1 MTKKLILILSL
12 AASVFSAEAQLQMQT
27 MTIQQYVQDV
37 LLGSGVAATNI
48 TFTGCP
54 QQIGYITG
62 GNSIG
67 LSIDGGIAL
76 SSEAVETIVDP
87 ASTAFLDGT
96 CEVSG
101 DAALLSI
108 ANSVPPLI
116 GQTFSVGSVNDVAIL
131 EFDFVPTGDT
141 LRFNYIFGSDE
152 YLTWVNS
159 SFNDIFAFLL
169 SGPGIT
175 GPYAAP
181 AGFPGGAVNI
191 AQLPNTTPP
200 LPITISSVNNVLN
213 SSYYLDNQPNVG
225 IYLNG
230 YTVTLEAWSLVQCG
244 QTYHIKLAIADG
256 SDTALESAV
265 ILEEGSFSSNAVVDV
280 DLTLNAG
287 GPNEETLFEDCG
299 EATLTFTRPE
309 ISDLSVQDM
318 CIITW
323 TGSAVNGVDYTFMPD
338 TVFFP
343 PGIASV
349 SFVIDAFS
357 DGLTEGIETV
367 HMDIMNLAACNG
379 SGLVSN
385 FDFFVADVPDPI
397 TVTGYSQDLCL
408 GMTATL
414 EPTITGGYGNYVYGW
429 STSESTPTIDVS
441 PLNSTTYYLT
451 VTDTC
456 GWPGGSTDF
465 PVNILVFPQLLTSI
479 DNGDLTIGCNESVNI
494 TATTTGGDGAYTYLW
509 TDENGANLFGWGN
522 SLFFGSWNG
531 PGTVNV
537 EVTDGCGLTATDQIQ
552 VSLNIP
558 PLVIDIPDTINAP
571 CLSFFTITA
580 NVTGGDNFYSYSWYT
595 NNVYEWDEWDNIYDN
610 TGITTQAL
618 IQVDVSDGCGQFA
631 TANTVVTVE
640 APPLSVTLPAALAG
654 NCITPFTIQPT
665 VTGGGGTMSYA
676 WTNNGTPTATSVNY
690 TLTPG
695 ISTNIGLTV
704 TDGCGSSAN
713 ALVPITITNPPVFID
728 LGNDI
733 TAGCLDNNLITP
745 TISGGSGGNSF
756 DWVVDNAVAGNGT
769 TFSIV
774 TPVDEQVI
782 GIITD
787 ACNQTDSD
795 TLMIFIPNPPLN
807 LTASAD
813 TSVCVL
819 GTAVLYAQASG
830 GGGGFTYTW
839 TNNSNGNTATYSDLT
854 SPGTY
859 TVTALDMCGQ
869 SIAEN
874 VFVDVIPV
882 DAQFNAENTS
892 GYTYDFINI
901 DTPPCIGCN
910 YEWIFPGGE
919 VITTPNV
926 NYTFD
931 GFGETTVYFN
941 VTNSIGCT
949 ASNSFTITFPPLLY
963 IPNSFTPNNDGL
975 NDVFMVQA
983 SSVLTFEI
991 RIFDRWGDEVY
1002 YSTDIADAWV
1012 GDHKGNNDT
1021 YCQNDVYSYVA
1032 TIKGFNGEAEEY
1044 KGTVALV
1051 R

>member
-1 MTKKLILILSL
+1 MTKKLFSFSILLFIGLN
-12 AASVFSAEAQLQMQT
+12 AQAQLQLQT

-48 TFTGCP
+48 SFTGCP
-54 QQIGYITG
+54 EQIGYVTG

-67 LSIDGGIAL
+67 LDIEGGIAL
-76 SSEAVETIVDP
+76 STDAVASIVDQN
-87 ASTAFLDGT
+87 SGVFLNGT
-96 CEVSG
+96 CQVSG

-159 SFNDIFAFLL
+159 TFNDIFAFLL
-169 SGPGIT
+169 SGPGLT

-213 SSYYLDNQPNVG
+213 SAFYIDNQPNVG

-230 YTVTLEAWSLVQCG
+230 YTVTLEAWALVQCG
-244 QTYHIKLAIADG
+244 ETYHIKLAIADG
-256 SDTALESAV
+256 SDTSLESAV

-287 GPNEETLFEDCG
+287 GPNQETLFEDCG

-309 ISDLSVQDM
+309 VSDLSVQDM

-323 TGSAVNGVDYTFMPD
+323 TGTAVNGVDYTLMPD
-338 TVFFP
+338 TVVFP
-343 PGIASV
+343 PGVASV
-349 SFVIDAFS
+349 SFIIDGFS

-367 HMDIMNLAACNG
+367 NMDIMNLAACNG

-385 FDFFVADVPDPI
+385 FNFFVADVPDPI
-397 TVTGYSQDLCL
+397 AVTGYPQDLCL
-408 GMTATL
+408 GVTATL
-414 EPTITGGYGNYVYGW
+414 EPTITGGYGNYVYDW
-429 STSESTPTIDVS
+429 STSETTATIDVS
-441 PLNSTTYYLT
+441 PLTSTTYFLT
-451 VTDTC
+451 VSDTC
-456 GWPGGSTDF
+456 GWPGGNDNF
-465 PVNILVFPQLLTSI
+465 PVNILVFPALVTNI
-479 DNGDLTIGCNESVNI
+479 DNGDITIGCSESVNI
-494 TATTTGGDGAYTYLW
+494 VTTTTGGDGAYTYMW

-522 SLFFGSWNG
+522 SVFYGAWNG
-531 PGTVNV
+531 PGSVNV
-537 EVTDGCGLTATDQIQ
+537 EVIDGCGLVATDQIQ
-552 VSLNIP
+552 VALNIA
-558 PLVIDIPDTINAP
+558 PLVLTVPDTINAP
-571 CLSFFTITA
+571 CLTPFNITA
-580 NVTGGDNFYSYSWYT
+580 NVTGGDGLFSYSWFT
-595 NNVYEWDEWDNIYDN
+595 NSVYEWDEWDNFYDN
-610 TGITTQAL
+610 TGIVSQA
-618 IQVDVSDGCGQFA
+618 IIGVEVSDGCGQF
-631 TANTVVTVE
+631 TSEEIVVTVV
-640 APPLSVTLPAALAG
+640 APPLSVTLPLTLAG
-654 NCITPFTIQPT
+654 NCATSFTIQPT
-665 VTGGGGTMSYA
+665 VTGGGGSLSYS
-676 WTNNGTPTATSVNY
+676 WNFNGTPTTSNQNY
-690 TLTPG
+690 TITPT
-695 ISTNIGLTV
+695 ISSNIGLTV
-704 TDGCGSSAN
+704 TDACGTSAT
-713 ALVPITITNPPVFID
+713 AVVPITITNPPVFIN

-733 TAGCLDNNLITP
+733 TAGCLDNNVISP
-745 TISGGSGGNSF
+745 IISGGSGGNSF
-756 DWVVDNAVAGNGT
+756 SWTVNNSIVGNGT
-769 TFSIV
+769 TYSIV

-782 GIITD
+782 ATITD

-795 TLMIFIPNPPLN
+795 TLQIFIPNPPISIVASTD
-807 LTASAD
+807 TA
-813 TSVCVL
+813 VCVL
-819 GTAVLYAQASG
+819 GSATLSAQAIG

-839 TNNSNGNTATYSDLT
+839 TNNNNGNTATYSDLT

-859 TVTALDMCGQ
+859 TVTALDICGQ

-882 DAQFNAENTS
+882 DAQFTAGNTS
-892 GYTYDFINI
+892 GYTYDFAYI
-901 DTPPCIGCN
+901 DTPPCSNCS
-910 YEWIFPGGE
+910 YEWVFPNGTE
-919 VITTPNV
+919 VTTPNV

-931 GFGETTVYFN
+931 GFGETTVYLN
-941 VTNSIGCT
+941 VTNAIGCT

-983 SSVLTFEI
+983 SSVLSFEI
-991 RIFDRWGDEVY
+991 RVFDRWGAEVY
-1002 YSTDIADAWV
+1002 YSTNIEDAWV
-1012 GDHKGNNDT
+1012 GDFRGNNDT
-1021 YCQNDVYSYVA
+1021 YCQNDVYVYVA
-1032 TIKGFNGEAEEY
+1032 KIKGFNGEAQEY
-1044 KGTVALV
+1044 KGTITLV

>member
-1 MTKKLILILSL
+1 
-12 AASVFSAEAQLQMQT
+12 
-27 MTIQQYVQDV
+27 
-37 LLGSGVAATNI
+37 
-48 TFTGCP
+48 
-54 QQIGYITG
+54 
-62 GNSIG
+62 
-67 LSIDGGIAL
+67 
-76 SSEAVETIVDP
+76 
-87 ASTAFLDGT
+87 
-96 CEVSG
+96 
-101 DAALLSI
+101 
-108 ANSVPPLI
+108 
-116 GQTFSVGSVNDVAIL
+116 
-131 EFDFVPTGDT
+131 
-141 LRFNYIFGSDE
+141 
-152 YLTWVNS
+152 
-159 SFNDIFAFLL
+159 
-169 SGPGIT
+169 
-175 GPYAAP
+175 
-181 AGFPGGAVNI
+181 
-191 AQLPNTTPP
+191 
-200 LPITISSVNNVLN
+200 VLN
-213 SSYYLDNQPNVG
+213 STYYVNNQPNVG

-230 YTVTLEAWSLVQCG
+230 YTVTLEAWSPVQCG
-244 QTYHIKLAIADG
+244 ETYHIKLAIADG

-287 GPNEETLFEDCG
+287 GPNQETLFEDCG

-309 ISDLSVQDM
+309 ISDLSIQDM
-318 CIITW
+318 CIVTW
-323 TGSAVNGVDYTFMPD
+323 TGTAVNGVDYTLMPD

-343 PGIASV
+343 PGISSV
-349 SFVIDAFS
+349 SFVIDGFS

-367 HMDIMNLAACNG
+367 NMDIMNLAACNG

-385 FDFFVADVPDPI
+385 FNFFLADVPEPI

-408 GMTATL
+408 GMSATL
-414 EPTITGGYGNYVYGW
+414 EPTVTGGYGNYVYNW
-429 STSESTPTIDVS
+429 STLETTPSISVS
-441 PLNSTTYYLT
+441 PLDSTTYFLN
-451 VTDTC
+451 VSDTC
-456 GWPGGSTDF
+456 GWPGGFADF
-465 PVNILVFPQLLTSI
+465 PVNILVFPELLTSI
-479 DNGDLTIGCNESVNI
+479 DNGDVTIGCNESVNI
-494 TATTTGGDGAYTYLW
+494 TTTTTGGNGVYTYSW
-509 TDENGANLFGWGN
+509 FDENGANLFGWSN
-522 SLFFGSWNG
+522 SLFYGSWNG

-552 VSLNIP
+552 VALNIP

-571 CLSFFTITA
+571 CLSFFTLTA

-618 IQVDVSDGCGQFA
+618 IQVDVNDGCGQFA

-640 APPLSVTLPAALAG
+640 APPLAVTLPAALAG

-665 VTGGGGTMSYA
+665 VSGGGGFMSYA

-695 ISTNIGLTV
+695 VSTNIGLTV

-713 ALVPITITNPPVFID
+713 ASVPISITNPPVFIN

-756 DWVVDNAVAGNGT
+756 DWIVDNALEGNGT

-807 LTASAD
+807 LTASSD

-819 GTAVLYAQASG
+819 GSAVLYAQATG

-839 TNNSNGNTATYSDLT
+839 TDNNNGNTATYSDLT
-854 SPGTY
+854 SPETY

-869 SIAEN
+869 SITEN

-882 DAQFNAENTS
+882 DAQFTAENLS
-892 GYTYDFINI
+892 GYTYDFVNV

-919 VITTPNV
+919 IITTPSV

-941 VTNSIGCT
+941 VTNAIGCS
-949 ASNSFTITFPPLLY
+949 ASNSFTITFPPILY
-963 IPNSFTPNNDGL
+963 IPNSFTPNDDGL

-983 SSVLTFEI
+983 SSVSTFEI

-1002 YSTDIADAWV
+1002 YSTNIEDAWV
-1012 GDHKGNNDT
+1012 GDHKGNNET

-1044 KGTVALV
+1044 KGTVTLV

>member
-1 MTKKLILILSL
+1 MSKKIFFIISL
-12 AASVFSAEAQLQMQT
+12 LCSATAADAQLQLQT
-27 MTIQQYVQDV
+27 LTIQQYVQDV

-48 TFTGCP
+48 TYTGCP

-62 GNSIG
+62 GNSVG
-67 LSIDGGIAL
+67 LSIEGGIAL

-159 SFNDIFAFLL
+159 SYNDIFAFLL

-175 GPYAAP
+175 GPYASP

-213 SSYYLDNQPNVG
+213 SSYYIDNQPNVG

-230 YTVTLEAWSLVQCG
+230 YTVTLEAYSLVQCG
-244 QTYHIKLAIADG
+244 ETYHIKLAIADG

-309 ISDLSVQDM
+309 VSDLSIQDM

-323 TGSAVNGVDYTFMPD
+323 TGTAVNGVDFTFMPD
-338 TVFFP
+338 TVIFP
-343 PGIASV
+343 SGVASV
-349 SFVIDAFS
+349 SFVIDAFA

-367 HMDIMNLAACNG
+367 HMDILNLAACNG

-397 TVTGYSQDLCL
+397 VVTGYPQDLCQ
-408 GMTATL
+408 GVTATL
-414 EPTITGGYGNYVYGW
+414 EPTITGGYGNYVYNW
-429 STSESTPTIDVS
+429 STNETTPTIDVS
-441 PLNSTTYYLT
+441 PINSTTYFLT

-456 GWPGGSTDF
+456 GWPGGNTNF
-465 PVNILVFPQLLTSI
+465 PVNILVFPQLVTNI
-479 DNGDLTIGCNESVNI
+479 DNGDITIGCNESVNI
-494 TATTTGGDGAYTYLW
+494 TATTTGGDGIYTYIW

-537 EVTDGCGLTATDQIQ
+537 EVTDGCGLIATDQIQ

-558 PLVIDIPDTINAP
+558 PLVITVPDTVNAP
-571 CLSFFTITA
+571 CLTFFTIPA
-580 NVTGGDNFYSYSWYT
+580 AVAGGDGFYSYSWYT

-610 TGITTQAL
+610 TGIVSQAT
-618 IQVDVSDGCGQFA
+618 VVVEVSDGCGQFA
-631 TANTVVTVE
+631 SQDIIITVD
-640 APPLSVTLPAALAG
+640 APPLTVTLPAALAG

-676 WTNNGTPTATSVNY
+676 WNNNGTPTATSVNY

-695 ISTNIGLTV
+695 VSTTVGLTV

-745 TISGGSGGNSF
+745 VISGGSGGNSF
-756 DWVVDNAVAGNGT
+756 DWIVDNAVVGNGT

-787 ACNQTDSD
+787 VCNQTNSD
-795 TLMIFIPNPPLN
+795 TLMIFVPNPPLN
-807 LTASAD
+807 LLASPDTA
-813 TSVCVL
+813 VCVL
-819 GTAVLYAQASG
+819 GAAMLSAQASG

-859 TVTALDMCGQ
+859 TVTALDLCGQ
-869 SIAEN
+869 SIAED

-882 DAQFNAENTS
+882 DAQFTAENTS
-892 GYTYDFINI
+892 GYTYDFVNI
-901 DTPPCIGCN
+901 DTPPCTNCN
-910 YEWIFPGGE
+910 YEWIFPSGE
-919 VITTPNV
+919 VITTPSV

-983 SSVLTFEI
+983 SSVYNFEI
-991 RIFDRWGDEVY
+991 RVFDRWGDEVY
-1002 YSTDIADAWV
+1002 YSTSITDTWV
-1012 GDHKGNNDT
+1012 GDRRGSNTT
-1021 YCQNDVYSYVA
+1021 YCQNDIYNYVA
-1032 TIKGFNGEAEEY
+1032 KLKGFNGEALEY
-1044 KGTVALV
+1044 KGTLTLI

>member
-1 MTKKLILILSL
+1 MTKKLFFLLSL
-12 AASVFSAEAQLQMQT
+12 LCSAGAANAQLQLQT
-27 MTIQQYVQDV
+27 LTIQQYVQDV

-76 SSEAVETIVDP
+76 SSEAVATIVDP

-116 GQTFSVGSVNDVAIL
+116 GQGFSVGSVNDVAIL

-175 GPYAAP
+175 GPYASP
-181 AGFPGGAVNI
+181 AGFPNGAVNI

-213 SSYYLDNQPNVG
+213 SSYYIDNQPNVG

-230 YTVTLEAWSLVQCG
+230 YTVTLEAYALVQCG
-244 QTYHIKLAIADG
+244 ETYHIKLAIADG

-287 GPNEETLFEDCG
+287 GPNQETLFEDCG

-309 ISDLSVQDM
+309 VSDLSIQDM

-323 TGSAVNGVDYTFMPD
+323 TGTAVNGVDFTLMPD
-338 TVFFP
+338 TIVFP
-343 PGIASV
+343 PGVASV
-349 SFVIDAFS
+349 SFIIDAFA

-367 HMDIMNLAACNG
+367 HMDILNLAACNG

-397 TVTGYSQDLCL
+397 VVTGYPQDLCL

-414 EPTITGGYGNYVYGW
+414 EPTITGGYGNYVYDW
-429 STSESTPTIDVS
+429 STSASTPTIDVS

-456 GWPGGSTDF
+456 GWPGGNTNF
-465 PVNILVFPQLLTSI
+465 PVNILVFPQLVTNI
-479 DNGDLTIGCNESVNI
+479 DNGDLTLGCNESVNI
-494 TATTTGGDGAYTYLW
+494 TATTTGGDGTYSYIW

-522 SLFFGSWNG
+522 ALFFGSWNG
-531 PGTVNV
+531 PGSVNV
-537 EVTDGCGLTATDQIQ
+537 EVTDGCGLVATDQIQ

-558 PLVIDIPDTINAP
+558 PLVITVPDTVNAP
-571 CLSFFTITA
+571 CLTFFTIPAT
-580 NVTGGDNFYSYSWYT
+580 VTGGDGFYSYSWYT
-595 NNVYEWDEWDNIYDN
+595 NNVYEWDQWGNIYDN
-610 TGITTQAL
+610 TGIVSQATVL
-618 IQVDVSDGCGQFA
+618 IEVSDGCGQF
-631 TANTVVTVE
+631 TSEDITITVE
-640 APPLSVTLPAALAG
+640 APPLAVTLPAALTG

-676 WTNNGTPTATSVNY
+676 WNNNGTPSSTSVNY

-695 ISTNIGLTV
+695 VSTTVGLTV

-713 ALVPITITNPPVFID
+713 ALVPITITNPPVFIN

-733 TAGCLDNNLITP
+733 TAGCLDNSLITP

-756 DWVVDNAVAGNGT
+756 DWIVDNAVAGNGT

-787 ACNQTDSD
+787 VCNQTDSD

-807 LTASAD
+807 LTASSD

-839 TNNSNGNTATYSDLT
+839 TNNSNGTTATYSDLT

-859 TVTALDMCGQ
+859 TVTALDLCGQ

-882 DAQFNAENTS
+882 DAQFTADNTS
-892 GYTYDFINI
+892 GYTYDFINV
-901 DTPPCIGCN
+901 DTPPCINCS

-919 VITTPNV
+919 VLTNPSV

-983 SSVLTFEI
+983 SSVLTYEI

-1002 YSTDIADAWV
+1002 YSTNITDAWV
-1012 GDHKGNNDT
+1012 GDHRGNNDT

-1032 TIKGFNGEAEEY
+1032 TIKGFNGEAQEY
-1044 KGTVALV
+1044 QGTVTLV

>member
-1 MTKKLILILSL
+1 MTKKLFFIISL
-12 AASVFSAEAQLQMQT
+12 VCSASAASAQLQMQT
-27 MTIQQYVQDV
+27 LTIQQYVQDV

-48 TFTGCP
+48 SYTGCP

-159 SFNDIFAFLL
+159 SYNDIFAFLL
-169 SGPGIT
+169 SGPGLT

-213 SSYYLDNQPNVG
+213 SSYYVDNQPNVG

-244 QTYHIKLAIADG
+244 ETYHIKLAIADG

-280 DLTLNAG
+280 DLSLNAG
-287 GPNEETLFEDCG
+287 GPDEETLFEDCG

-309 ISDLSVQDM
+309 ISNITVQDM

-323 TGSAVNGVDYTFMPD
+323 TGTAVNGVDFTVMPD

-343 PGIASV
+343 PGVASV
-349 SFVIDAFS
+349 SFTIDAFS
-357 DGLTEGIETV
+357 DGLAEGIETV

-385 FDFFVADVPDPI
+385 FDFFVADIPDPI

-414 EPTITGGYGNYVYGW
+414 EPTITGGYGNYVYAW

-441 PLNSTTYYLT
+441 PINSTTYFLT

-456 GWPGGSTDF
+456 GWPGGNTNF
-465 PVNILVFPQLLTSI
+465 PVNILVFPQLITSI
-479 DNGDLTIGCNESVNI
+479 DNGDLTLGCNESVNI
-494 TATTTGGDGAYTYLW
+494 TATTTGGDGVYTYLW

-552 VSLNIP
+552 VALNIP

-571 CLSFFTITA
+571 CLSFFTLTA

-610 TGITTQAL
+610 TGITTQAI
-618 IQVDVSDGCGQFA
+618 IQVDVSDGCGQTA

-676 WTNNGTPTATSVNY
+676 WTNNGTPASTSVNY

-695 ISTNIGLTV
+695 VSTNIGLTV
-704 TDGCGSSAN
+704 TDGCGSTAN
-713 ALVPITITNPPVFID
+713 AAVPITITNPPVFID

-787 ACNQTDSD
+787 ACNQTDAD
-795 TLMIFIPNPPLN
+795 TLLIFIPNPPLS
-807 LTASAD
+807 LVASLDTA
-813 TSVCVL
+813 VCVS
-819 GTAVLYAQASG
+819 GTATLYAQANG

-839 TNNSNGNTATYSDLT
+839 
-854 SPGTY
+854 
-859 TVTALDMCGQ
+859 
-869 SIAEN
+869 
-874 VFVDVIPV
+874 
-882 DAQFNAENTS
+882 
-892 GYTYDFINI
+892 
-901 DTPPCIGCN
+901 
-910 YEWIFPGGE
+910 
-919 VITTPNV
+919 
-926 NYTFD
+926 
-931 GFGETTVYFN
+931 
-941 VTNSIGCT
+941 
-949 ASNSFTITFPPLLY
+949 
-963 IPNSFTPNNDGL
+963 
-975 NDVFMVQA
+975 
-983 SSVLTFEI
+983 
-991 RIFDRWGDEVY
+991 
-1002 YSTDIADAWV
+1002 
-1012 GDHKGNNDT
+1012 
-1021 YCQNDVYSYVA
+1021 
-1032 TIKGFNGEAEEY
+1032 
-1044 KGTVALV
+1044 
-1051 R
+1051 